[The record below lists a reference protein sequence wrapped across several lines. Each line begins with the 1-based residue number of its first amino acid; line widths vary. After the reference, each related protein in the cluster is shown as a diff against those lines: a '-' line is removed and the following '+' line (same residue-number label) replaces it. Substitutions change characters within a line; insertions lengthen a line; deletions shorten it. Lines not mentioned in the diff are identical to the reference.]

1 MKRKRKTNP
10 FEPTLAAA
18 LAIVSLCALVLP
30 TAAAAAGG
38 GPFSPSLQ
46 ERLGSALYGAFAKT
60 RTPGVIA
67 GVWIDGKGWT
77 AVRGTTIKGR
87 HQTPTL
93 ADHTRIGSVTK
104 TFTGTVIL
112 ELVAEGKLKLDES
125 IQRWFPQAPEAS
137 KITIRELGNM
147 SSGIGSYTFDE
158 GVAARY
164 LGDPTQ
170 TWKSSQLIA
179 AGLSQPRKFPP
190 GEGFFYSDT
199 NTLMLGQI
207 AEAVTGKSV
216 GTLLRERIFA
226 PLRLRGTSFPATSL
240 LPKPFW
246 NGYTDQNVQG
256 SALRDATD
264 WSPTFAGAAGQVIS
278 TLPDLHRWT
287 VALGTGSLLSP
298 ATQAQRL
305 KPNPAS
311 VAGGR
316 AYLFCLGRDHGW
328 LTHTGDIPGFNTTIA
343 YLPQRKATVVALIDT
358 DAEAVDG
365 QKGEPA
371 LPAPVIFSALAKVVT
386 PGNVPT
392 GTH

>member
-1 MKRKRKTNP
+1 
-10 FEPTLAAA
+10 
-18 LAIVSLCALVLP
+18 
-30 TAAAAAGG
+30 
-38 GPFSPSLQ
+38 
-46 ERLGSALYGAFAKT
+46 
-60 RTPGVIA
+60 
-67 GVWIDGKGWT
+67 
-77 AVRGTTIKGR
+77 
-87 HQTPTL
+87 
-93 ADHTRIGSVTK
+93 
-104 TFTGTVIL
+104 
-112 ELVAEGKLKLDES
+112 
-125 IQRWFPQAPEAS
+125 
-137 KITIRELGNM
+137 
-147 SSGIGSYTFDE
+147 
-158 GVAARY
+158 
-164 LGDPTQ
+164 
-170 TWKSSQLIA
+170 
-179 AGLSQPRKFPP
+179 
-190 GEGFFYSDT
+190 
-199 NTLMLGQI
+199 
-207 AEAVTGKSV
+207 
-216 GTLLRERIFA
+216 LLRERIFA

-343 YLPQRKATVVALIDT
+343 YLPQRKATVVVLIDT